1 MDGMTLEKLQVLI
14 EAQTKGFREEINK
27 VQGEVKKM
35 TSNVNNEVNKIK
47 QIFKSLGKF
56 VAALGIGKLL
66 TNSVR
71 SAMKVEGAIQQITRT
86 MGESTNQFL
95 KWAQSNA
102 LAFNMSQSDA
112 MQYGA
117 VFSNLVSTFSSGSKQ
132 TLQYTTDLLKASSI
146 IASGTGRTMEDVMER
161 IRSGLLGNTEA
172 IEDLGIN
179 VNVAM
184 LQSTEAFKRFANGKS
199 WDQLSFQT
207 QQQIRLFGILEQTS
221 NKFGGAVFSNTN
233 SSLQQLVAILKD
245 VALNIG
251 NAFLPIVNVVIPIL
265 SNFAMGLRTV
275 TAYIASFMQT
285 LFGYKPKT
293 NAGVPGVTNQVKSLG
308 NKATDT
314 GNKAK
319 KAAKEVNRL
328 LGGFDEINTLSKD
341 NGSDGGDIG
350 SGGGTSSVGGGALD
364 FSNSEILEPDTS
376 GLEAAVNKFKDIF
389 RPVIESFENLKIAVQ
404 PLVDNIGKIL
414 KWFWDEIL
422 VPFGTWTISEVIPAF
437 FNILAGAFKILN
449 PVLESFMRLG
459 SWLWDSFLQPIA
471 SWTGGIIV
479 DTLNG
484 LAKVLSNIGDWM
496 NDNQGVVDKITA
508 SVIAF
513 FAAWEITKLLGFIG
527 ESGGVIQA
535 LARISKALF
544 ATTAAKIADKFETM
558 ALTAMYAKDFVMSIP
573 ASIAALA
580 NQAKQLLINTGLKIA
595 DKAETLALA
604 GMYAKDFVMSVINST
619 VALVKQAAQF
629 AVNTGLK
636 IADTAA
642 QVAMNVATGAWNIIC
657 GIATTVTTALGAA
670 IAFLTSPIGLVI
682 LAITALIG
690 IVVLLV
696 KNWDTVKEVAS
707 NVWAGIQSTWNSASE
722 WFNTN
727 VTSPIH
733 NFFTGMWNSV
743 KNTTANAWN
752 WILSLFSK
760 GGQIFSGVVGSI
772 ADVFKRIVNCIIS
785 GINSVISFP
794 FNTINRLLNKIKG
807 VEILGFTPFDGFW
820 GYNPL
825 PVPRIPQLAKGGI
838 LDSPTL
844 AMVGEAGKEA
854 VVPLE
859 NNTGGLDLL
868 ASKLLERMPQGG
880 SNDNSNGDL
889 VIMIDG
895 SVIGKVALNQL
906 RKMQRQGGITLIPT

>member
-14 EAQTKGFREEINK
+14 EAQTKGFREEISK

-56 VAALGIGKLL
+56 VTALGIGKLL

-95 KWAQSNA
+95 KWAQNNA

-117 VFSNLVSTFSSGSKQ
+117 IFSNLVSTFSSGSKQ

-184 LQSTEAFKRFANGKS
+184 LQSTEAFKRFANGRS
-199 WDQLSFQT
+199 WDQLDFQT

-293 NAGVPGVTNQVKSLG
+293 NAGVPGATNQVSSLG
-308 NKATDT
+308 NAATDT

-328 LGGFDEINTLSKD
+328 LGGFDEINTLSKG
-341 NGSDGGDIG
+341 NGSDGEDIG

-389 RPVIESFENLKIAVQ
+389 KPVVESFENLKSAVQ
-404 PLVDNIGKIL
+404 PLVDNIGKVL

-422 VPFGTWTISEVIPAF
+422 LPFGTWTISEVMPQF

-449 PVLESFMRLG
+449 PILESFMRLG
-459 SWLWDSFLQPIA
+459 AWLWDSFLQPIA

-479 DTLNG
+479 SVLTG
-484 LAKVLSNIGDWM
+484 LAKALNIIGDWM
-496 NDNQGVVDKITA
+496 KDHQGVVDAITF
-508 SVIAF
+508 SLTAF
-513 FAAWEITKLLGFIG
+513 FAAWKLTELFAFIQM
-527 ESGGVIQA
+527 SGGIA
-535 LARISKALF
+535 GAF
-544 ATTAAKIADKFETM
+544 ATITNAIKACTIAKLADKLETIY
-558 ALTAMYAKDFVMSIP
+558 LTALYAKDFIMSLINVTT
-573 ASIAALA
+573 ALIKQAA
-580 NQAKQLLINTGLKIA
+580 QFVINTGLKIA
-595 DKAETLALA
+595 DT
-604 GMYAKDFVMSVINST
+604 
-619 VALVKQAAQF
+619 
-629 AVNTGLK
+629 
-636 IADTAA
+636 TATI
-642 QVAMNVATGAWNIIC
+642 AMNVATTAWNVVA

-670 IAFLTSPIGLVI
+670 LAFLTNPIGLVI
-682 LAITALIG
+682 VAITALIAIG
-690 IVVLLV
+690 VLLY
-696 KNWDTVKEVAS
+696 KNWDVIKAKAKELWDWVKEKFNSFKEWLGNIFLTDWSQKFGKLGEIMNGFLGFVS
-707 NVWAGIQSTWNSASE
+707 SIWNSITRIFGGIIDFIAG
-722 WFNTN
+722 
-727 VTSPIH
+727 V
-733 NFFTGMWNSV
+733 FTGNWSR
-743 KNTTANAWN
+743 AW
-752 WILSLFSK
+752 
-760 GGQIFSGVVGSI
+760 QGVVNIFG
-772 ADVFKRIVNCIIS
+772 
-785 GINSVISFP
+785 GIMDGLGAVIKAP
-794 FNTINRLLNKIKG
+794 LNGVIWLINQAIGGLNKIK
-807 VEILGFTPFDGFW
+807 VPDWVPSWLGG
-820 GYNPL
+820 GKGIN
-825 PVPRIPQLAKGGI
+825 IPQIPYLARGGI
-838 LDSPTL
+838 IDSPTL

-859 NNTGGLDLL
+859 NNTRGLDLL
-868 ASKLLERMPQGG
+868 ADKLLGRMPQGS
-880 SNDNSNGDL
+880 SNNNSDRPAEIIIKVGDSTFAR
-889 VIMIDG
+889 VVVD
-895 SVIGKVALNQL
+895 SVNKLFEQEGRILFNL
-906 RKMQRQGGITLIPT
+906 